1 MNRRSAMIRTLALAF
16 AIASAT
22 LPTPPVRASVIVKP
36 TGAPI
41 TLDVSKG
48 IIIRL
53 DRPCSS
59 VFVADPDI
67 ADVQLKSPT
76 VLYIMGKG
84 AGETTIYAV
93 DQQDAVLLN
102 SRVQVNQDVD
112 RLERDIRQI
121 DPSGR
126 VRAKAVDDSIVLE
139 GSVTD
144 AAQGDDIRKIATRYV
159 ASPTQVVNK
168 LKIDAPNQIDLHVRV
183 AEVQRNVLK
192 QFGVNWAAIGQA
204 AW

>member
-159 ASPTQVVNK
+159 ASPNSGRQQAQDRRTEPDRSACARRRSAAQ
-168 LKIDAPNQIDLHVRV
+168 R
-183 AEVQRNVLK
+183 AETIRRQLGGDRASR
-192 QFGVNWAAIGQA
+192 G
-204 AW
+204 

>member
-36 TGAPI
+36 TGEPI

-93 DQQDAVLLN
+93 DQQD
-102 SRVQVNQDVD
+102 RG
-112 RLERDIRQI
+112 RLSLEF
-121 DPSGR
+121 SGGDFF
-126 VRAKAVDDSIVLE
+126 VRGMIKECGPTAL
-139 GSVTD
+139 
-144 AAQGDDIRKIATRYV
+144 V
-159 ASPTQVVNK
+159 ASRT
-168 LKIDAPNQIDLHVRV
+168 
-183 AEVQRNVLK
+183 
-192 QFGVNWAAIGQA
+192 
-204 AW
+204 